1 MDILNWGDII
11 GFVAI
16 LTFLWG
22 IWNKI
27 SKVEKGLA
35 QNEKKIEKGL
45 AQNEKKMV
53 QNEKNM
59 VQMELRLTKEI
70 RAVSERVATLEE
82 RTRRPTDI
90 IPEA

>member
-27 SKVEKGLA
+27 SKV
-35 QNEKKIEKGL
+35 EKGL